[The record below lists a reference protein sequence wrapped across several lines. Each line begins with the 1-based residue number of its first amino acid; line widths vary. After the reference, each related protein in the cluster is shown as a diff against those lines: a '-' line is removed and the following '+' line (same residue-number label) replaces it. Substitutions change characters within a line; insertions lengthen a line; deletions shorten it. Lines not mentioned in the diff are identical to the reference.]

1 MRSIYSLE
9 DMANDGI
16 AVMDHLQI
24 KDFHVLGISMGG
36 MISQRLVADHQERV
50 ITFTQIAS
58 MAKSPDV
65 STAPKGELRRLITD
79 RSNKELSEE
88 ERINR
93 AIRIYEILGTEGVT
107 INREEFAESALAN
120 IKRGK
125 ASLDFPDS
133 SRQYWLIKTVTMN

>member
-1 MRSIYSLE
+1 MYC
-9 DMANDGI
+9 
-16 AVMDHLQI
+16 
-24 KDFHVLGISMGG
+24 ISMGG

-50 ITFTQIAS
+50 ITFLTQIAS

-93 AIRIYEILGTEGVT
+93 
-107 INREEFAESALAN
+107 
-120 IKRGK
+120 
-125 ASLDFPDS
+125 
-133 SRQYWLIKTVTMN
+133 Q